1 MEHAMSE
8 EIPRLNPAALSLE
21 QAAKVLSTA
30 GRTHVSVEMLRQ
42 DIADG
47 APTNTDGTLNLVFYA
62 AWLVKGRSNGD

>member
-1 MEHAMSE
+1 MPDD
-8 EIPRLNPAALSLE
+8 IPRLNPAALTLE

-30 GRTHVSVEMLRQ
+30 GRTHVSVEMLQ
-42 DIADG
+42 EDIAAG